1 MIDIHCHILPGID
14 DGAKTITDSL
24 EMAKVAVQEGITS
37 IIATPHHKNGSYDNK
52 KKDILSKVRELN
64 EVLKNSSVPLTI
76 LPGQET
82 RIYGELLEDYEAGDI
97 LPLNISSA
105 YLFIELPSG
114 HVPRYTERLLYDV
127 QNKGLTPIIVHPERN
142 RELIQNPDILYQLVK
157 RGALTQVTAS
167 SLAGYFGKNI
177 KKLSH
182 QLIEANLTHFISS
195 DAHNTTNRSFK
206 LMEALDEVEKHF
218 GVDMVYFFQ
227 ENAELL
233 VQGQSVYKEIPEKI
247 TRKKFLGLF

>member
-14 DGAKTITDSL
+14 DGAKTIADSL
-24 EMAKVAVQEGITS
+24 DMAKVAVQEGITS
-37 IIATPHHKNGSYDNK
+37 IIATPHHKNGSYDNT

-82 RIYGELLEDYEAGDI
+82 RIYGELLEDYDAGDI
-97 LPLNISSA
+97 LPLNISSS

-157 RGALTQVTAS
+157 NGALTQVTAS

-177 KKLSH
+177 TKFSH

-206 LMEALDEVEKHF
+206 LMEALDDVEKQF

-227 ENAELL
+227 ENAELI

-247 TRKKFLGLF
+247 TKKKFLGLF